1 MCGFK
6 SRRDN
11 QQTMNKELE
20 DWCDRNKDSMC
31 AGTEGENAMIEF
43 VNKHWIIF
51 NPVAVLAYAV
61 IALDIVFWLLG
72 WSE

>member
-1 MCGFK
+1 
-6 SRRDN
+6 
-11 QQTMNKELE
+11 MNKELE